1 MAIPRTV
8 RRIKAF
14 PFRKLVTL
22 HFFCGGE
29 SKGSWD
35 PSHSATSSELSLV
48 WGNIL
53 FQVGSP
59 HKSEKKKQHI
69 SFKQLLVLMIERTEN
84 LFL

>member
-48 WGNIL
+48 WGNIF

-59 HKSEKKKQHI
+59 HKSEKKKEHI
-69 SFKQLLVLMIERTEN
+69 SFKQLLVLIIERTEN